1 VKKVYILAHPEAR
14 RRAMAAVA
22 EAAPGDVVE
31 VKAPTRNTAQNSL
44 LHALL
49 QEIAVR
55 VEWAGQLRD
64 TEVWKRLLTAA
75 WLRAEGES
83 LQLLPAVDGKGL
95 DVVYTPTH
103 TLSKAQMASLVDYVT
118 AWAIEQGIDL
128 AEQEQA

>member
-1 VKKVYILAHPEAR
+1 MRRTFILAHPEAR

-22 EAAPGDVVE
+22 EAAPGEVVE
-31 VKAPTRNTAQNSL
+31 VKAPTRNLAQNAL

-49 QEIAVR
+49 SEIADR
-55 VEWAGQLRD
+55 VKWAGELRD
-64 TEVWKRLLTAA
+64 EEVWKRLLTAA

-103 TLSKAQMASLVDYVT
+103 TLSKGQMASLVDYVT
-118 AWAIEQGIDL
+118 AWAIEQGVEV
-128 AEQEQA
+128 AV